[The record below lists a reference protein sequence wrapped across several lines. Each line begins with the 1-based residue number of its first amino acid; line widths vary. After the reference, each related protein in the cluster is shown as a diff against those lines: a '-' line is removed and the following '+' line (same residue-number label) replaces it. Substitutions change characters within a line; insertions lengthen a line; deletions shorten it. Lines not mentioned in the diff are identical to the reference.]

1 METNIRLT
9 NVAVLGAAGKMGS
22 GIMLLTTMQLLDM
35 KLSNQGESFSPVIQA
50 IDPNLDT
57 LRGLR
62 KYLETQ
68 VLKAAEKKCV
78 WLREVYKSEA
88 SLVDNSDFINRYV
101 SDALSI
107 VNFTQRLESAYDSY
121 LVFEA
126 ASENPDLKV
135 KLFTQIDQNSQREP
149 WFFTN
154 TSSIPIG
161 YLDERS
167 NLSGRLVGFHFYN
180 PPAIQ
185 KLLELIPA
193 KNTLPELAT
202 FAEQWAKAL
211 KKTVVI
217 SNDIAGF
224 IGNGHFMRDLLYAI
238 SQRTKASRDFSI
250 PASILMMDKISRE
263 YLVRPMGIFQLMD
276 YVGIDVCQYI
286 LSVMD
291 KFIPGKNL
299 HSDFID
305 SLITMGVKGGQFP
318 DGSQKDGIFKY
329 AKGKIIAIWDP
340 EAKQYANA
348 DEVIPVVDAW
358 LGKMPEGIQPWKN
371 VMKMTNRED
380 YLKKHFEI
388 LRNCSETGAVMA
400 LEYNSYSGKVGQ
412 ALVDDGVAASTKD
425 VNVVLTTGFFHSY
438 GPVHSF

>member
-22 GIMLLTTMQLLDM
+22 GIMLLTTMQLIDM
-35 KLSNQGESFSPVIQA
+35 KLSNQGQAFEPVIQA

-62 KYLETQ
+62 QYLETQ
-68 VLKAAEKKCV
+68 ILKAAEKKCV
-78 WLREVYKSEA
+78 WLREVYKTEP

-101 SDALSI
+101 ADALAI

-167 NLSGRLVGFHFYN
+167 NLGGRLVGFHFYN

-193 KNTLPELAT
+193 KNTLPELAK

-238 SQRTKASRDFSI
+238 SQMQKATHDFSI
-250 PASILMMDKISRE
+250 PASIYMMDKISRE

-305 SLITMGVKGGQFP
+305 SLIAMGVKGGQYP

-329 AKGKIIAIWDP
+329 AKGRIVAIWDP
-340 EAKQYANA
+340 ESRQYANV

-358 LGKMPEGIQPWKN
+358 LGKMPEEIQPWKN
-371 VMKMTNRED
+371 VMKMENRAD
-380 YLKKHFEI
+380 YLKKHFEL
-388 LRNCSETGAVMA
+388 LRQSKETGAAMA
-400 LEYNSYSGKVGQ
+400 IDYNTYSGKVGQ
-412 ALVDDGVAASTKD
+412 GLVDDGVAATTND

-438 GPVHSF
+438 GPVHNF